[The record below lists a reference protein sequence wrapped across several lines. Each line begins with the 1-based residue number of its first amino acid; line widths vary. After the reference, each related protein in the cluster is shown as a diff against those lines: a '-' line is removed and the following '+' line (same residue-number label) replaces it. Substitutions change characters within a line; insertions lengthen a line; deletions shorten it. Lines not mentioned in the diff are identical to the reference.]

1 MTTEL
6 ANTTTFDI
14 AAIRAQFP
22 VLDQF
27 VHGKPLVYLDN
38 AASTQKPLS
47 VIETIHDYYLHHHAN
62 VHRGVHALSQ
72 RATDRFDDAR
82 RKVQHLVN
90 AREDAEIIFTKGS
103 TESINLVAASWGRS
117 NLKPGDRILL
127 TAMEHHANIV
137 PWQAVA
143 KETGAQIIVAPI
155 NDDGE
160 LILEEFEK
168 LLDERVK
175 LVGVC
180 HVNNAMGT
188 INPIAWII
196 EKAHAVGAVVLVD
209 GAQAL
214 AHVPVD
220 VQALG
225 VDFYT
230 MASHKLYGPTGIG
243 ALYGRRE
250 LLDAMPPYQLGG
262 GMIRSVT
269 FEETTYA
276 GLPDK
281 FEPGTPNIADAIGMG
296 AAIDF
301 LCGGDNVLSQAG
313 PYEHVLTTHAHALL
327 GEVPGVR
334 IIGKAKEKAGIVSFV
349 MENAHPHDIGTVL
362 DLEGVAIRA
371 GHHCCQPLMKR
382 MGVPATARAS
392 FAIYNTLEEVEAL
405 ASAVRKVK
413 EIFG

>member
-1 MTTEL
+1 MTSEL
-6 ANTTTFDI
+6 AVGGSQEIT
-14 AAIRAQFP
+14 AIRSQFP
-22 VLDQF
+22 VLDQL
-27 VHGKPLVYLDN
+27 VHGKSLVYLDN

-47 VIETIHDYYLHHHAN
+47 VIETIHDYYLHHHSN

-82 RKVQHLVN
+82 RKIQGLVN

-117 NLKPGDRILL
+117 NLKTGDRILL
-127 TAMEHHANIV
+127 SAMEHHANIV

-143 KETGAQIIVAPI
+143 RETGAEIIVAPI
-155 NDDGE
+155 NDAGE
-160 LILEEFEK
+160 LLLDEFDA

-196 EKAHAVGAVVLVD
+196 ERAHSVGAVVLVD
-209 GAQAL
+209 GAQSL
-214 AHVPVD
+214 AHIPVD

-301 LCGGDNVLSQAG
+301 LATVLSQAG
-313 PYEHVLTTHAHALL
+313 PYEHQLTELAHHLL
-327 GEVPGVR
+327 GEIEGVR
-334 IIGKAKEKAGIVSFV
+334 IIGQAKEKAGIVSFV
-349 MENAHPHDIGTVL
+349 MEHAHPHDIGTIL

-392 FAIYNTLEEVEAL
+392 FAIYNTPEEVEAL
-405 ASAVRKVK
+405 AAAVRKVK